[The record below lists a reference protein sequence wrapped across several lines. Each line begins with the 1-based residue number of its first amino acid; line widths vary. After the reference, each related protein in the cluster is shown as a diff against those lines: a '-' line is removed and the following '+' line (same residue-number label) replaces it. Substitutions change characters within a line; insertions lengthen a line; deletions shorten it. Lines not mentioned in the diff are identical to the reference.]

1 VNAVFER
8 DYVAFSSSWRFL
20 LLRGGF
26 AAGMGLLFLVRILM
40 AYAARDWADVGTSLL
55 TMTVVLGAVL
65 LSLAAPGAFAT
76 VLVHARASN
85 ALPVL
90 FATPLSPLGISV
102 GAFTARAGQLFLLVL
117 ATCPPLALAL
127 LFGGIRGSQI
137 LEAMA
142 AATSAV
148 LILGAPA
155 FLVSAWARRTASAV
169 VTAYLVGAGVLALLG
184 LVGQWALTEL
194 DDVTIAAAISPYHA
208 VERALDTTGRGEG
221 GAVSG
226 VIFLLLGSIFASAF
240 AMVIAAWRLDREAH
254 GGEVVP
260 AVLTRRSCQPL
271 KHQNPVLDYELRR
284 GSLLGSRS
292 PARGLLGLLLASE
305 LAYVLGVWGAGVE
318 AVSIRAHFTV
328 LGFQCLLLALAVC
341 AAGAT
346 ALAHEKET
354 NTLELLRAAP
364 LPPAH
369 VVIGKLAGVLR
380 ALLPCLLVPLGH
392 LVYASVIG
400 VFSPLAIPAVAIS
413 GTIVLAAWATF
424 ALFQSLDQ
432 REPQR
437 AVARTMTLL
446 AIVGV
451 LLAANIGWPLASAF
465 RELDDWVGGL
475 AAFGA
480 TPIASI
486 LLPAA
491 LLRTGGSSL
500 ENTIT
505 PAPHGADLVVGS
517 IALLV
522 WLLVHTAF
530 GHALYRRL
538 ARLYRTRI
546 EG

>member
-1 VNAVFER
+1 MNAVFER

-40 AYAARDWADVGTSLL
+40 AYASRDFSNVGTTLL
-55 TMTVVLGAVL
+55 GTTVVLGAAM
-65 LSLAAPGAFAT
+65 LALATPGSFAT
-76 VLVHARASN
+76 VLVHARTSN

-90 FATPLSPLGISV
+90 FSTPLTPLGISV

-127 LFGGIRGSQI
+127 MFGGIRGGQI
-137 LEAMA
+137 LEALA
-142 AATSAV
+142 AAASAV

-169 VTAYLVGAGVLALLG
+169 VTAYLIGAGVLALLG
-184 LVGQWALTEL
+184 LAGWWADTALHSQAMATA
-194 DDVTIAAAISPYHA
+194 VSPVHA
-208 VERALDTTGRGEG
+208 VLRALDVTGRGDG
-221 GAVSG
+221 TGVSG
-226 VIFLLLGSIFASAF
+226 VVFLLLAALLASGL
-240 AMVIAAWRLDREAH
+240 AMLVAAWRLEREAR
-254 GGEVVP
+254 GTDAVP
-260 AVLTRRSCQPL
+260 AVLSRHGCRPL
-271 KHQNPVLDYELRR
+271 RHENPVLDHELRR
-284 GSLLGSRS
+284 ASLLGRRS
-292 PARGLLGLLLASE
+292 PARGLLALLLASE
-305 LAYVLGVWGAGVE
+305 LAYGVAVWGAGVE
-318 AVSIRAHFTV
+318 AASIRAHFYV
-328 LGFQCLLLALAVC
+328 LGFQCGLLILAVC

-364 LPPAH
+364 LPPSQ

-392 LVYASVIG
+392 LVYASIIG
-400 VFSPLAIPAVAIS
+400 VFSPLAVPAVAVS

-432 REPQR
+432 RDPQR

-446 AIVGV
+446 AIVGL
-451 LLAANIGWPLASAF
+451 LLAANVGWPLTGAF
-465 RELDDWVGGL
+465 SQLDDWIAMA

-480 TPIASI
+480 TPVATI

-491 LLRTGGSSL
+491 LLRSGGSSAA
-500 ENTIT
+500 TAVVA
-505 PAPHGADLVVGS
+505 APHGSDLVVGVV
-517 IALLV
+517 ALLV
-522 WLLVHTAF
+522 WLALHVLF

-538 ARLYRTRI
+538 ARLYRTRF